1 MSLSLNSIFDPLN
14 DFFLKKYGSG
24 GESPVMFRFDRF
36 GSAISQED
44 FLDPADPAGG
54 YSAALARERLSDLVN
69 RIPVDAGDGMHV
81 TLTSGSIDEFYYS
94 RLLTRAAPFLAPG
107 TPRST
112 GVSIVDGLNQLRA
125 LALQV
130 WESATLTS
138 LSGSPLPFRPTE
150 AQPAAW
156 YDPARQGGWAKASF
170 TIDAAKPPTTGGD
183 SLPPP
188 EHVEPLAWKVMPTEA
203 ELQPVLRSKAA
214 QAVSE
219 RLSMPAAKLDLAGGL
234 RPLAGFRSLAE
245 RDPVPDVGVLKS
257 QLRSADKLRD
267 NMVVLDAVRRIQVKE
282 LVEKVATEAPVA
294 TDKVTISFEY
304 CLVNLDRKW
313 LSTTFLYGHDW
324 KVPGVERGALSRPA
338 PQGTLSLLPI
348 GLVLVR
354 NLEIKAN
361 WSAEDKANLVGAM
374 SVGPF
379 DVSAS
384 LGTGALSQ
392 PGIQVV
398 GWLVQHLPELP
409 PNPDTPSDV
418 PAEPDEPDVADEED
432 RQEEPKDE
440 PKEEPKKERPQRPTL
455 PAVHTVRR
463 GDTLS
468 KIAKKYYGD
477 KKAWPAIAAANN
489 IADANQISVGQRLT
503 IPVRPPADQEPSGPA
518 APDVVTTPE
527 PATEP
532 LTPAV
537 HTVARGDT
545 LSKIALR
552 YYGKKGAW
560 PRIARANN
568 LPDPDALRVG
578 QKLTIP

>member
-24 GESPVMFRFDRF
+24 GASPVMFRFDRF

-44 FLDPADPAGG
+44 FVDPADPAGG

-81 TLTSGSIDEFYYS
+81 TLTSASIDEFYYL

-112 GVSIVDGLNQLRA
+112 GVSIVDGLNHLRA

-130 WESATLTS
+130 WENATLTS

-156 YDPARQGGWAKASF
+156 YDPARQGGWASASF
-170 TIDAAKPPTTGGD
+170 TIDAARPPSGGGA
-183 SLPPP
+183 SPPPP
-188 EHVEPLAWKVMPTEA
+188 ERVEPLAWKVMPTEA
-203 ELQPVLRSKAA
+203 QLQPVLQSKAA
-214 QAVSE
+214 QAVSDHL
-219 RLSMPAAKLDLAGGL
+219 RVPAGKLRVAAGL
-234 RPLAGFRSLAE
+234 RGLAADRA
-245 RDPVPDVGVLKS
+245 PAPDVGVLKS
-257 QLRSADKLRD
+257 QLRSADKLRH
-267 NMVVLDAVRRIQVKE
+267 NMVVLDAVNRIKVRE
-282 LVEKVATEAPVA
+282 LVEKVATDAPVE

-304 CLVNLDRKW
+304 CLVNLERKW

-361 WSAEDKANLVGAM
+361 WSEEDRAKLVGAM

-384 LGTGALSQ
+384 LGTGSLSQ

-398 GWLVQHLPELP
+398 GWLVQQLPELP
-409 PNPDTPSDV
+409 PNPDTPSDL
-418 PAEPDEPDVADEED
+418 PAEPDEPDEPD
-432 RQEEPKDE
+432 EPKDE
-440 PKEEPKKERPQRPTL
+440 PKDEPDEPRKERPPKPSLPT
-455 PAVHTVRR
+455 VHKVRK

-468 KIAKKYYGD
+468 KLARKYYGD
-477 KKAWPAIAAANN
+477 KKAWPVIATANN
-489 IADANQISVGQRLT
+489 LTDANQISVGQRLT
-503 IPVRPPADQEPSGPA
+503 IPVRHPAQQEPPDPPE
-518 APDVVTTPE
+518 PDVVTAPE
-527 PATEP
+527 APAQP

-552 YYGKKGAW
+552 YYGRKGAW
-560 PRIARANN
+560 PRIAEANN